1 MSCIEMM
8 LFMSRLPGKNRGRG
22 DIMFENDMLKE
33 KRILITGGG
42 TGIGKN
48 IGRRYLEL
56 GAELVICG
64 RRTEKLQETREQLER
79 ETGGKVTI
87 HGCDVRD
94 PDAIE
99 TMMSDIWSD
108 GPLDI
113 LVNNAAG
120 NFIAPTQKL
129 SHRAI
134 DSILGIVLHGSAYCA
149 VACGSRWIEAER
161 RGVIL
166 NIITTS
172 ALYGAPFQVPSAM
185 AKAGVASMTRSLAVE
200 WGPKGIRTVAI
211 APGPF
216 PTQGAGSRLRP
227 DDLDKYPPEKDI
239 PLRRVGKHSELA
251 DLAAYLVCDQAEFI
265 NGEVVVIDGGK
276 SLQGV
281 YGSAVHDMQEWDDT
295 KWAAVREKTRG
306 R

>member
-1 MSCIEMM
+1 
-8 LFMSRLPGKNRGRG
+8 
-22 DIMFENDMLKE
+22 MFENDLLKG

-56 GAELVICG
+56 DAELIICG
-64 RRTEKLQETREQLER
+64 RRLEKLQETKEEFER
-79 ETGGKVTI
+79 DTGGKVTV
-87 HGCDVRD
+87 HQCDVRD
-94 PDAIE
+94 PEAIE
-99 TMMSDIWSD
+99 AMMSNIWSD

-134 DSILGIVLHGSAYCA
+134 DAILGIVLHGAAYCA
-149 VACGSRWIEAER
+149 VSCGSRWIEAKHK
-161 RGVIL
+161 GVIL
-166 NIITTS
+166 SILTTS

-185 AKAGVASMTRSLAVE
+185 AKAGVASMTRSLGVE

-216 PTQGAGSRLRP
+216 PTLGAGSRLHP
-227 DDLDKYPPEKDI
+227 DDLDKFPKENDI
-239 PLRRVGKHSELA
+239 PLRRVGDHSELA
-251 DLAAYLVCDQAEFI
+251 NLAAYLVCDQAEFI

-276 SLQGV
+276 SLQGI
-281 YGSAVHDMQEWDDT
+281 YGSAVKDMQEWDDAQ
-295 KWAAVREKTRG
+295 WAAIRGKTQG
-306 R
+306 Q

>member
-1 MSCIEMM
+1 M
-8 LFMSRLPGKNRGRG
+8 FKN
-22 DIMFENDMLKE
+22 DLLKD

-56 GAELVICG
+56 GAELIICG
-64 RRTEKLQETREQLER
+64 RRLNKLEETKDEFER
-79 ETGGKVTI
+79 ETSGKVTI
-87 HGCDVRD
+87 HSCDVRD
-94 PDAIE
+94 PEAIE

-129 SHRAI
+129 SHRAV
-134 DSILGIVLHGSAYCA
+134 DAILEIVLHGSAYCSI
-149 VACGSRWIEAER
+149 ACGNRWIDTKHK
-161 RGVIL
+161 GVIL
-166 NIITTS
+166 SIITTS
-172 ALYGAPFQVPSAM
+172 ALYGAPFRVPSAM
-185 AKAGVASMTRSLAVE
+185 AKAGVASMTKSLAVE

-216 PTQGAGSRLRP
+216 PTLGAGSRLNP
-227 DDLDKYPPEKDI
+227 DDLDKYPMENDI
-239 PLRRVGKHSELA
+239 PLRRVGDHSELA
-251 DLAAYLVCDQAEFI
+251 DLAAYLVCDQAEYI
-265 NGEVVVIDGGK
+265 NGEIVVIDGGR

-281 YGSAVHDMQEWDDT
+281 SGSAVHDMQEWDDA
-295 KWAAVREKTRG
+295 KWAAVREKTQG
-306 R
+306 K

>member
-1 MSCIEMM
+1 M
-8 LFMSRLPGKNRGRG
+8 FKN
-22 DIMFENDMLKE
+22 DLLKD

-56 GAELVICG
+56 GAELIICG
-64 RRTEKLQETREQLER
+64 RRMEKLQETKEEFER

-87 HGCDVRD
+87 HSCDVRD
-94 PDAIE
+94 PEAIE
-99 TMMSDIWSD
+99 AMMSDIWSD

-129 SHRAI
+129 SHRAV
-134 DSILGIVLHGSAYCA
+134 DAILEIVLHGSAYCSI
-149 VACGSRWIEAER
+149 ACGNRWIDAKHK
-161 RGVIL
+161 GVIL
-166 NIITTS
+166 SIITTS

-185 AKAGVASMTRSLAVE
+185 AKAGVASMTRSLGVE

-216 PTQGAGSRLRP
+216 PTEGAGSRLRP
-227 DDLDKYPPEKDI
+227 DDLDEFPMENDI

-251 DLAAYLVCDQAEFI
+251 DLAAYLVCDQAEYI

-276 SLQGV
+276 SLQGMN
-281 YGSAVHDMQEWDDT
+281 GSAVREMQDWDDA
-295 KWAAVREKTRG
+295 KWDAVREKTQG
-306 R
+306 K

>member
-1 MSCIEMM
+1 M
-8 LFMSRLPGKNRGRG
+8 FKN
-22 DIMFENDMLKE
+22 DLLIK

-56 GAELVICG
+56 GAELNICG
-64 RRTEKLQETREQLER
+64 RRREKLQETKEELEHD
-79 ETGGKVTI
+79 TGGKVTI
-87 HGCDVRD
+87 HQCDVRD
-94 PDAIE
+94 PDAVE
-99 TMMSDIWSD
+99 TMMSDIWSER
-108 GPLDI
+108 PLDI

-149 VACGSRWIEAER
+149 VACGSRWIDAKHK
-161 RGVIL
+161 GVIL
-166 NIITTS
+166 SILTTS

-216 PTQGAGSRLRP
+216 PTLGAGSRLRP
-227 DDLDKYPPEKDI
+227 DDLDKFPYENDI
-239 PLRRVGKHSELA
+239 PLRRIGNHSELA
-251 DLAAYLVCDQAEFI
+251 DLAAYLVCDQAEYI

-276 SLQGV
+276 SLQGMN
-281 YGSAVHDMQEWDDT
+281 GAAVREMQEWDDS
-295 KWAAVREKTRG
+295 KWASIREKTRG
-306 R
+306 Q

>member
-1 MSCIEMM
+1 M
-8 LFMSRLPGKNRGRG
+8 FKN
-22 DIMFENDMLKE
+22 DLLKD

-64 RRTEKLQETREQLER
+64 RRVEKLQETRDEFEK
-79 ETGGKVTI
+79 ETGGKVSI
-87 HGCDVRD
+87 HSCDVRD
-94 PDAIE
+94 PEAIE
-99 TMMSDIWSD
+99 AMMSDIWTD
-108 GPLDI
+108 APLDI

-129 SHRAI
+129 SHRAV
-134 DSILGIVLHGSAYCA
+134 DAILEIVLHGSAYCSI
-149 VACGSRWIEAER
+149 ACGNRWIEANR
-161 RGVIL
+161 KGVIL

-185 AKAGVASMTRSLAVE
+185 AKAGVASMTRSLGVE
-200 WGPKGIRTVAI
+200 WGPKGIRSVAI

-216 PTQGAGSRLRP
+216 PTQGAGSRLHP
-227 DDLDKYPPEKDI
+227 DDLDDFPMENDI
-239 PLRRVGKHSELA
+239 PLRRVGKHSELS
-251 DLAAYLVCDQAEFI
+251 DLAAYLVCDQAEYI

-276 SLQGV
+276 SLQGMN
-281 YGSAVHDMQEWDDT
+281 GSAVREMQNWDDS
-295 KWAAVREKTRG
+295 KWAAVREKTQG
-306 R
+306 K